1 MQQAF
6 NVDTRIVT
14 NRNVLLV
21 DDLLTSGA
29 TMIAC
34 AEALFAGGAESVFAL
49 AIARA

>member
-1 MQQAF
+1 VQQSF

-34 AEALFAGGAESVFAL
+34 AEALFAGGPESEFAM